1 VESFILDVV
10 LILWIALGIRPGR
23 GALDK
28 FIPPCGAA
36 ELISGVKI
44 LIGRCLGGSIGRL
57 DLARPAGVNI
67 FVSIVDII
75 STSVVAFPSDM

>member
-1 VESFILDVV
+1 VESFILNVI

-44 LIGRCLGGSIGRL
+44 LIGRSLGRSVWRL
-57 DLARPAGVNI
+57 NRALSAGANI
-67 FVSIVDII
+67 FVPIVDIFG
-75 STSVVAFPSDM
+75 TSVGAVPSDM